1 MNKLILICGL
11 TLLGSAL
18 AQENVKNCTET
29 QTAYVIS
36 DVSQDMLAADIET
49 AETIIWSKSIVIGSD
64 TDCNE
69 NADLDLNEIVFIE
82 EEPQIELGFDTAE
95 YLPEGFDP
103 YNLYVDLKAVEYIDE
118 QEEINL
124 GFKVAN
130 YLPTNFDPYADPS
143 DIEGINYIEEEEQIE
158 LGFDTAEYL
167 PANFDPYASKNG
179 AKEVTVL

>member
-1 MNKLILICGL
+1 M
-11 TLLGSAL
+11 
-18 AQENVKNCTET
+18 
-29 QTAYVIS
+29 
-36 DVSQDMLAADIET
+36 
-49 AETIIWSKSIVIGSD
+49 
-64 TDCNE
+64 
-69 NADLDLNEIVFIE
+69 
-82 EEPQIELGFDTAE
+82 
-95 YLPEGFDP
+95 
-103 YNLYVDLKAVEYIDE
+103 EYIYE